1 MTRIYNTF
9 RLKLQII
16 DCVNFKKINDNLLN
30 LCTI

>member
-9 RLKLQII
+9 RLNFQII